1 MQKVELSRPEKSLGE
16 WHGASNIHLVAE
28 PDQRAAPLTLVHN
41 IVNLLCYIHTGF
53 YGLTGTTT
61 TTGLRPK
68 LFAMTSPSA
77 SSQATAIA
85 PSTPLGPSDSAPLP
99 RTQEH
104 VTEYHEFIRTL
115 KQDAPSTSAAAVHF
129 NPSQAP
135 HAIHSV
141 AQEYPPTPLT
151 FFDASP
157 TPASRTPSAPIV
169 PATPTPPVPALQRTS
184 VYSNPLFNA
193 NELREIFPAELP
205 PRPPQKRGFFARM
218 FKRQQR
224 PEDIELG
231 HTPESHRLRNCEYWL
246 DRLSSCEYWLSSRR
260 DKLIWWGLFGLV
272 VVAIVI
278 SMVLTKGHGYARGN
292 NWQW

>member
-1 MQKVELSRPEKSLGE
+1 
-16 WHGASNIHLVAE
+16 
-28 PDQRAAPLTLVHN
+28 
-41 IVNLLCYIHTGF
+41 
-53 YGLTGTTT
+53 
-61 TTGLRPK
+61 
-68 LFAMTSPSA
+68 MTSPSA

-104 VTEYHEFIRTL
+104 VTEYHEFIRIL
-115 KQDAPSTSAAAVHF
+115 KDTPSTSAAAVHF

-135 HAIHSV
+135 HAIDSV

-157 TPASRTPSAPIV
+157 TPTSRTPSAPIV
-169 PATPTPPVPALQRTS
+169 PATPTPPAPALQRTS

-193 NELREIFPAELP
+193 NELREIFSTELP
-205 PRPPQKRGFFARM
+205 PRPRRKRGFFARM

-231 HTPESHRLRNCEYWL
+231 RTHESHRLRNCKYWL
-246 DRLSSCEYWLSSRR
+246 NRLGGCEYWVTSRK
-260 DKLIWWGLFGLV
+260 DKLI
-272 VVAIVI
+272 
-278 SMVLTKGHGYARGN
+278 
-292 NWQW
+292 